1 MLIRLAGFLKYAK
14 FSATFM
20 LVISAVSCGGG
31 SSESG
36 SGGGSADADDP
47 TGHYDGKY
55 SGDCSGSWEFYVEY
69 DSGTLTGRTQDCDGA
84 PIQVTGTI
92 DTGWN
97 IKLGKVGVGGFDY
110 AYFTG
115 NINRSLRVT
124 GTWVSWI
131 ENLDGTFTG
140 KCSYLNWYTSGTP
153 YCA

>member
-14 FSATFM
+14 FAATFM

-36 SGGGSADADDP
+36 SGGGSADADP
-47 TGHYDGKY
+47 TGAYSGTY
-55 SGDCSGSWEFYVEY
+55 SGDCSGSWEFTVHY
-69 DSGTLTGRTQDCDGA
+69 DSRTLTGRTQDCDGA

>member
-14 FSATFM
+14 FAATFM

-36 SGGGSADADDP
+36 SGGGSEDADP
-47 TGHYDGKY
+47 TGSYYGTY
-55 SGDCSGSWEFYVEY
+55 SGDCSGSWEFTVHY
-69 DSGTLTGRTQDCDGA
+69 DSRTLTGRTQDCDGA